1 MPPRVPILCPAL
13 KPTQISRHSQMHI
26 IRWSIPWL
34 LLIFMAWLVAET
46 WPGVFL
52 QWFAGSRLTGNTL
65 KAILGN
71 GQQLRNAGQGLAKT
85 SSDAQSISIP
95 ICLAPHPERMPCAA
109 RLTEHRAGRDGLP
122 VEPEGHLGQDD
133 GHDAGQVGLD
143 HKVPDLPLE
152 VEVSGHDDVFP
163 CRDSQVGAEP
173 QFASRGQLS
182 TPEIALNTL
191 PGFSV
196 GFWWDVLGKEGC
208 RHSQLLCHVRCV
220 PQHSPFHITSVLS
233 KHFSESS

>member
-1 MPPRVPILCPAL
+1 
-13 KPTQISRHSQMHI
+13 
-26 IRWSIPWL
+26 
-34 LLIFMAWLVAET
+34 
-46 WPGVFL
+46 
-52 QWFAGSRLTGNTL
+52 
-65 KAILGN
+65 
-71 GQQLRNAGQGLAKT
+71 
-85 SSDAQSISIP
+85 
-95 ICLAPHPERMPCAA
+95 MPCAA

-182 TPEIALNTL
+182 IPEIALNTPSRIFCGIL
-191 PGFSV
+191 V
-196 GFWWDVLGKEGC
+196 GCPWEGGVQALTAAVPC
-208 RHSQLLCHVRCV
+208 QVCAPAQPLSHHICPFKTLL
-220 PQHSPFHITSVLS
+220 
-233 KHFSESS
+233 